1 MSTYTPSSL
10 LRNSTIVFV
19 GNSVANVTNYLYTI
33 VMARFLGPELF
44 AALAALLATMTV
56 IGVPVQAI
64 LLGFTKFAADL
75 ESEQATGK
83 LRYLWLS
90 ALRIIGSLGTLL
102 ALVAIAFVGP
112 ITAALGIDAPLP
124 FILLMLSIPIGL
136 LVAVNRG
143 VVQGLERFWAYA
155 GSISAEGL
163 AKVGFGILFVYGGYQ
178 LVGATGAVLAASVV
192 AFLSLL
198 PSLWPLTKVK
208 SVPFARRQLLRF
220 SFFTLAITLVITLF
234 LNIDVIVAK
243 AFLDGEA
250 AGQYAAASTVAK
262 IIPYI
267 VSAVVSAMLPRIA
280 QLVTKGEQ
288 SSGVLREAML
298 LTGGVGALIYGLY
311 LLIPAKILGL
321 LYGSLYLGAAP
332 LLATLGGAMLLYA
345 IANVLLTYF
354 LAAKDARVLW
364 SLAISTLGLFLLI
377 GLSHNSAT
385 ELATALLGASSLLLV
400 SLTITFALTRP
411 ASTST

>member
-1 MSTYTPSSL
+1 MKPPIASAL
-10 LRNSTIVFV
+10 VRNSAIVFG
-19 GNSVANVTNYLYTI
+19 GNSVANVTNYLYNI

-75 ESEQATGK
+75 ASEDARGK

-90 ALRIIGSLGTLL
+90 ALQVLGVLGGLL
-102 ALVAIAFVGP
+102 ALIAIAFVGP
-112 ITAALGIDAPLP
+112 ITRSLNIDAPLP

-143 VVQGLERFWAYA
+143 VAVGLERFWAYA
-155 GSISAEGL
+155 ASISAEGL

-192 AFLSLL
+192 AFVSLL
-198 PSLWPLTKVK
+198 PSLWPLTKVE
-208 SVPFARRQLLRF
+208 SIPFARRQLLRF
-220 SFFTLAITLVITLF
+220 SFFTLAVTLVITLF
-234 LNIDVIVAK
+234 LNVDVIVAK
-243 AFLDGEA
+243 AVLDGEA

-280 QLVTKGEQ
+280 QLVTKGQ
-288 SSGVLREAML
+288 QHTGVLTEAMV
-298 LTGGVGALIYGLY
+298 LTGSVGALIYLLY
-311 LLIPAKILGL
+311 LLVPTKILGI
-321 LYGSLYLGAAP
+321 LYGSLYLDAAP
-332 LLATLGGAMLLYA
+332 LLATLGGATLLFA
-345 IANVLLTYF
+345 MANVLLTYF
-354 LAAKDARVLW
+354 LSTKDARVLW
-364 SLAISTLGLFLLI
+364 SLAASTLGLCVFIAL
-377 GLSHNSAT
+377 GHSTAQQ
-385 ELATALLGASSLLLV
+385 LALALLASSSLLLI
-400 SLTITFALTRP
+400 SLGTTYALTRHKV
-411 ASTST
+411 